1 MNSLF
6 LTMETKFSA
15 QISEHTSKTNLK
27 KSKAKENKDV
37 LENLNRIDK
46 YKSTDSLKR
55 GWEGE

>member
-1 MNSLF
+1 
-6 LTMETKFSA
+6 METKFSA